1 MHTSLE
7 WNYKNIFTYVP
18 QCSFHQKQRPFYQK
32 GYLGLCK
39 IQKDCILLRK
49 FRVHYTHTHTKI
61 TCASEKCQVWPRT
74 TSGPASTVTVRQP
87 SDFNRARGPGDLLA
101 VQAPEPRRRLALWS
115 CNQVLLVMLAWQS
128 YRTGLN
134 LRWPRQD
141 RILLGK
147 RNKAWDKYRKNK
159 NLSHSGD

>member
-1 MHTSLE
+1 MEAENPWKFMSQITLTMQQDPDSDEMEDRAQH
-7 WNYKNIFTYVP
+7 P
-18 QCSFHQKQRPFYQK
+18 
-32 GYLGLCK
+32 GLSG
-39 IQKDCILLRK
+39 L
-49 FRVHYTHTHTKI
+49 FRHTHTHTKI